1 VEGTRE
7 RIVGATTG
15 LFSRQG
21 YNGTGVKQI
30 VAEANAPFGSL
41 YHFFPGGKA
50 QLGEEVVRWSGR
62 VYEQLID
69 HFFAAGPDV
78 VGATAA
84 FFAGAAEALEEMDF
98 ADPCPVATVSM
109 EVASTNE
116 PLRVACAD
124 VFARWIDRTAGYLEA
139 GGVPAAE
146 SRALATTLLG
156 ALQGGFMLGR
166 AARDAEPVRAAGR
179 HAVAA
184 VAAVRA
190 AP

>member
-1 VEGTRE
+1 MPAETKD
-7 RIVGATTG
+7 RIVGAG
-15 LFSRQG
+15 AELFSRQG

-50 QLGEEVVRWSGR
+50 ELGEEVIRWSGR

-69 HFFAAGPDV
+69 HFFANAADV
-78 VGATAA
+78 VTATEA
-84 FFAGAAEALEEMDF
+84 FFQAAAEALEEMNF

-116 PLRVACAD
+116 PLRAASAE
-124 VFARWIDRTAGYLEA
+124 VFARWIERTAGYLEA
-139 GGVPAAE
+139 GGVEPGE
-146 SRALATTLLG
+146 SRPLATTLLG
-156 ALQGGFMLGR
+156 SLQGGFMLGR

-179 HAVAA
+179 YGAAA
-184 VAAVRA
+184 VARA
-190 AP
+190 RR